1 MRLDKFLKI
10 SRIIKRRPVAKM
22 VVDNGKA
29 KLNGR
34 VVKSGTKVKVND
46 ILELEYYDKFFKFQ
60 VIEVPLGNVTKDRSG
75 DLAKVL
81 EVRELNIENKE
92 N

>member
-10 SRIIKRRPVAKM
+10 SRIIKRRPVAKV
-22 VVDNGKA
+22 VVDSGKA

-34 VVKSGTKVKVND
+34 IAKSGTKVKEND

-60 VIEVPLGNVTKDRSG
+60 IIEVPLRNVTKEKSG

-81 EVRELNIENKE
+81 EVKNLNIENKE

>member
-10 SRIIKRRPVAKM
+10 SRIIKRRPVAKV
-22 VVDNGKA
+22 VVDSGKA
-29 KLNGR
+29 KVNGR
-34 VVKSGTKVKVND
+34 VAKSGTKVKVND

-60 VIEVPLGNVTKDRSG
+60 ILEVPLGNVTKDRSG
-75 DLAKVL
+75 DLAKIL
-81 EVRELNIENKE
+81 EVKDLKIESKE